1 METILVL
8 VRQQELTM
16 SIISNQDQFVTAQII
31 ELVSTERAKALSKRE
46 WKHRLAGYGYG
57 IRETDAGDVLETL
70 PHHVEVCT
78 LPAKLSA

>member
-1 METILVL
+1 
-8 VRQQELTM
+8 M

-70 PHHVEVCT
+70 PHHVKICT
-78 LPAKLSA
+78 LPAVLSA